1 MYGTSSVPVKYVI
14 VEGNYSLAGYGF
26 EKSSF
31 GARQGWGGAKHKHKA
46 DTDKNRARV
55 RVMYVAG
62 VHIG

>member
-31 GARQGWGGAKHKHKA
+31 GARQGWGGGEGQSIRQTKTK
-46 DTDKNRARV
+46 
-55 RVMYVAG
+55 
-62 VHIG
+62 IGLGLG